1 MRLFF
6 SFFLLMVL
14 AVNSKAN
21 SVLWRVRRCCAVRD
35 HTSSCTTENAVSPD
49 FAAATDYIDG
59 KGDDVKRS
67 SPQCRL
73 FNK

>member
-1 MRLFF
+1 MQ
-6 SFFLLMVL
+6 
-14 AVNSKAN
+14 
-21 SVLWRVRRCCAVRD
+21 CEI